1 MRLSNTGKSIKT
13 QNSHSLV
20 FDIIGLKPGS
30 SYTIS
35 VRAKTKFGTS
45 EPVYVPV
52 VTLIEPIKQLAE
64 TKVKEKSEEE
74 SEKTAIILGG
84 IVTIVLLVVMILLSV
99 FTHRRRL
106 LERRVPTAQLEVT
119 RGPHLVKESELSI
132 DSVATSIP
140 SSTFHSYKEIVPT
153 ISNDGIGKVR
163 KLGIIQQIIS
173 YHFQNST
180 ALSHDYT
187 HVATMRRTAKEHKK
201 KLQVVFLS
209 IPQGICLQ
217 DFDKTMNNNRENVF
231 LRKNS

>member
-1 MRLSNTGKSIKT
+1 M
-13 QNSHSLV
+13 

-84 IVTIVLLVVMILLSV
+84 IATLALLAVMILLSV

-106 LERRVPTAQLEVT
+106 LERRAPTSQGRVQIEVT
-119 RGPHLVKESELSI
+119 RGPHLVQESGLSI

-153 ISNDGIGKVR
+153 ISNDGIEKVG
-163 KLGIIQQIIS
+163 KLGLFSHNITLFSELYSIVSSLYSCCNYEEDS
-173 YHFQNST
+173 YRAQEEIAGSFPLYH
-180 ALSHDYT
+180 H
-187 HVATMRRTAKEHKK
+187 
-201 KLQVVFLS
+201 
-209 IPQGICLQ
+209 
-217 DFDKTMNNNRENVF
+217 
-231 LRKNS
+231 

>member
-1 MRLSNTGKSIKT
+1 M
-13 QNSHSLV
+13 

-84 IVTIVLLVVMILLSV
+84 IATLALLAVMILLSV

-106 LERRVPTAQLEVT
+106 LDRRAPTSQGRVQIEVT
-119 RGPHLVKESELSI
+119 RGPHLVQESGLSI

-140 SSTFHSYKEIVPT
+140 SSTFHPYKDILPT
-153 ISNDGIGKVR
+153 ISSDGFVKVR
-163 KLGIIQQIIS
+163 KLDNIQQQFALFS
-173 YHFQNST
+173 ELYST
-180 ALSHDYT
+180 VS
-187 HVATMRRTAKEHKK
+187 
-201 KLQVVFLS
+201 
-209 IPQGICLQ
+209 
-217 DFDKTMNNNRENVF
+217 
-231 LRKNS
+231 